1 MVKDA
6 TPVWISIPINIGRIA
21 DISDWNEQNNGN
33 TSLLYSI
40 GAAATI
46 GAMGLWWVW
55 SSRPSAKKMVPLVDP
70 ESQTRELPDGSR
82 VCKYL
87 KTDALMRFTHA
98 DAKTIYEGVRR
109 GAHVSKNGPML
120 GVRNRQRDG
129 EPYEWLSYGDALH
142 RSALLARA
150 IRSLGLSVGQQCFVG
165 IFAKNRPEWV
175 LVEQAVYAFN
185 NVLVPLYE
193 TLGADASVYIVNQ
206 ANIELV
212 FCDTVAKVDGLL
224 ERKSAC
230 PSLKYIVLMAPAY
243 DELTESTRDI
253 AAQHGIKLF
262 SFDNFERMG
271 LHDEVASLSD
281 VPPSPDDLATIC
293 YTSGTTGVPK
303 GVMLTHGN
311 IIADCTALGYFKN
324 TQLNHHDVMFSFLPL
339 AHMFERVMQ
348 TAVYCEGGSVGF
360 FRGDIRLLADDIKT
374 LRPTVLPVVPRVLN
388 RIYDKVLVEANK
400 SVFTRLLFD
409 AAVGLKTRELNNWIV
424 RNNSLLDQI
433 LFKKVRE
440 GLGGRVKLMITGSA
454 PLSETVLT
462 FMRCA
467 TGAVVC
473 EGYGQTECV
482 AAATIT
488 IEGDPVPGHV
498 GVPVPC
504 CAVKLIDVPELNYFA
519 KHGAGEVCVKGPN
532 VFRGYYKM
540 AEQTAETLD
549 TDGWLHTGD
558 IGRWTEQ
565 GTLKI
570 VDRKKHIFKL
580 AQGEYVA
587 PEKIELIYMRSKYVA
602 QCFVHGESL
611 KTCLVAVVVP
621 DFDVLP
627 EAAKKQLG
635 IEEGK
640 TMEELCRNE
649 QVKAMVMEDIHE
661 VGKKAGLFTF
671 EQAKDIHLYAELFTV
686 ENELLTPT
694 MKSKRPQLKAHFKD
708 ELCKMYEQ
716 LD

>member
-6 TPVWISIPINIGRIA
+6 TPVWISLPINLGRLA
-21 DISDWNEQNNGN
+21 DIGEWDQNTGGSS
-33 TSLLYSI
+33 SLLYSV

-46 GAMGLWWVW
+46 GAMGLWWMW
-55 SSRPSAKKMVPLVDP
+55 SSRPSLKKITQLVDP
-70 ESQTRELPDGSR
+70 DQQTRELPDGSR

-87 KTDALMRFTHA
+87 KSDALMRFIHS
-98 DAKTIYEGVRR
+98 DAKTVYEAVRR
-109 GAHVSKNGPML
+109 GARVSNNGPML
-120 GVRNRQRDG
+120 GFRNNHG
-129 EPYEWLSYGDALH
+129 EQYEWLRYTDALE
-142 RSALLARA
+142 RSGRFARA
-150 IRSLGLSVGQQCFVG
+150 MRALGLPVGQQCFVG

-193 TLGADASVYIVNQ
+193 TLGPDASVHIVNQ

-212 FCDTVAKVDGLL
+212 FCDAIAKTKGLL

-230 PSLKYIVLMAPAY
+230 PSLKFIVLITSANE
-243 DELTESTRDI
+243 ELDDSVRED
-253 AAQHGIKLF
+253 AAREGVQLL
-262 SFDNFERMG
+262 SLDDFERMG
-271 LHDEVASLSD
+271 LRDEVASMPD
-281 VPPSPDDLATIC
+281 VPPSSDDLATIC

-311 IIADCTALGYFKN
+311 IIADCTTLDYFKN
-324 TQLNHHDVMFSFLPL
+324 SHLNHKDVMFSFLPL

-360 FRGDIRLLADDIKT
+360 FRGDLRLLGDDIKT
-374 LRPTVLPVVPRVLN
+374 LRPTIMPVVPRVLN
-388 RIYDKVLVEANK
+388 RIYDKMMAEANK
-400 SVFTRLLFD
+400 SILSRLVVD
-409 AAVGLKTRELNNWIV
+409 AAVGLKTREVNNWIV

-433 LFKKVRE
+433 VFKKVRE

-467 TGAVVC
+467 TGAIVC

-488 IEGDPVPGHV
+488 IEGDPIPGHV
-498 GVPVPC
+498 GAPAPC
-504 CAVKLIDVPELNYFA
+504 CAIKLLDVPELNYFA
-519 KHGAGEVCVKGPN
+519 RDGAGEVCVKGTN

-540 AEQTAETLD
+540 PEQTAETLD
-549 TDGWLHTGD
+549 ADGWLHTGD
-558 IGRWTEQ
+558 IGRWTQQ

-611 KTCLVAVVVP
+611 KTCLVAVIVP
-621 DFDVLP
+621 DPDVFP
-627 EAAKKQLG
+627 GAVKKALG
-635 IEEGK
+635 IEG
-640 TMEELCRNE
+640 TMEELCQHE
-649 QVKAMVMEDIHE
+649 LVKKLVLEDMHE

-671 EQAKDIHLYAELFTV
+671 EQAKDICLCAEQFSV
-686 ENELLTPT
+686 ENDLLTPT
-694 MKSKRPQLKAHFKD
+694 LKSKRPQLKAHFER
-708 ELCKMYEQ
+708 ELCTMYDKLE
-716 LD
+716 

>member
-1 MVKDA
+1 
-6 TPVWISIPINIGRIA
+6 
-21 DISDWNEQNNGN
+21 
-33 TSLLYSI
+33 
-40 GAAATI
+40 
-46 GAMGLWWVW
+46 
-55 SSRPSAKKMVPLVDP
+55 
-70 ESQTRELPDGSR
+70 
-82 VCKYL
+82 
-87 KTDALMRFTHA
+87 
-98 DAKTIYEGVRR
+98 
-109 GAHVSKNGPML
+109 
-120 GVRNRQRDG
+120 
-129 EPYEWLSYGDALH
+129 
-142 RSALLARA
+142 
-150 IRSLGLSVGQQCFVG
+150 
-165 IFAKNRPEWV
+165 
-175 LVEQAVYAFN
+175 
-185 NVLVPLYE
+185 
-193 TLGADASVYIVNQ
+193 
-206 ANIELV
+206 
-212 FCDTVAKVDGLL
+212 
-224 ERKSAC
+224 
-230 PSLKYIVLMAPAY
+230 
-243 DELTESTRDI
+243 
-253 AAQHGIKLF
+253 
-262 SFDNFERMG
+262 MG

-409 AAVGLKTRELNNWIV
+409 AVVGLKTRELNNWIV

-433 LFKKVRE
+433 VFKKVRE

-498 GVPVPC
+498 SVPVPC

-540 AEQTAETLD
+540 AEQTVETLD

-602 QCFVHGESL
+602 QCFVQGESL
-611 KTCLVAVVVP
+611 KTYLVAVVVP

-627 EAAKKQLG
+627 EATKKQYGQSDCQGTADTQKAFGPKSVPHAFPSVVHPLPNGCWSVGAIITRSGCWRQQMQRRTTTKQRHTLG
-635 IEEGK
+635 TSQWHRMAMHSMRMVVPRKRVKMNNNNNIMVMMMMMIVDGTRPRNISWNWRAMNLPTCAAAPSDEQMARAKTALTDALQRSGSVFEENNQIAFFDLLTAHHLDDIDEEMERAEAK
-640 TMEELCRNE
+640 TAVSVNFKELSKLDIE
-649 QVKAMVMEDIHE
+649 QVRVVHAC
-661 VGKKAGLFTF
+661 L
-671 EQAKDIHLYAELFTV
+671 AELRNFWHCFPAR
-686 ENELLTPT
+686 TPKLEQKFQQCRAQLSLARRRFLAFQNAAAT
-694 MKSKRPQLKAHFKD
+694 RRPKK
-708 ELCKMYEQ
+708 
-716 LD
+716 